1 MPVVA
6 SMLNPPMNGPA
17 GEYKNRPEGST
28 NSWLVGKNKKKG
40 DPGIAVKSPVLALI
54 VNPNRSPKSSDK
66 YKNLPEGSTTVLVM
80 EVFAPKPSTIG
91 NLGSIVRDPVALS
104 IFQASTLF
112 VEGIPAYKKC
122 PDGCAAR

>member
-6 SMLNPPMNGPA
+6 SMPNPPMNGPA

-28 NSWLVGKNKKKG
+28 NSWFVGKNEKNG
-40 DPGIAVKSPVLALI
+40 DPGIPFKAPVLALI
-54 VNPNRSPKSSDK
+54 VNPNISPRSSDR

-91 NLGSIVRDPVALS
+91 NPGRIVRDPVALS
-104 IFQASTLF
+104 ILQAPTLL

-122 PDGCAAR
+122 PDG